1 MMTLTIS
8 IAIVDGQATKL
19 YIHEGKEMMPLHD
32 ILVGCGQITWIKF
45 TANGVERLASEE
57 QVLAEI
63 AQAGYDGAPA
73 GPDHGSAQQ
82 AIELYRQHG
91 LRPAPGY
98 FGANFQDR
106 QRRDEILE
114 QAHRQAAFMQA
125 VGCTELYVAP
135 GSFNYVTRSGRTRM
149 EQAGHVRPE
158 DSFTDEEFQIF
169 AETLNLVGEITLS
182 YGVRSCFHNHVGTAI
197 ETRDE
202 IDRLLNLTDPNL
214 VFLGPD
220 TGHLAWA
227 GADPVAFCRDYA
239 QRIKTLHLKDIDAN
253 VRERGRE
260 AGWNYQT
267 FAQNGIFVE
276 LGEGCVS
283 FPTIFDILGAVD
295 FSGWLIVE
303 TDVTQKPTPLES
315 ITISRAYLRT
325 LGL

>member
-1 MMTLTIS
+1 
-8 IAIVDGQATKL
+8 
-19 YIHEGKEMMPLHD
+19 MMPLHD
-32 ILVGCGQITWIKF
+32 ILVGCGQITWLKF
-45 TANGVERLASEE
+45 TAHGVERLASEE
-57 QVLAEI
+57 QVLVEI

-73 GPDHGSAQQ
+73 GPGRNQSAQQ
-82 AIELYRQHG
+82 TIEQYRQHG

-98 FGANFQDR
+98 FGTDFWNK

-114 QAHRQAAFMQA
+114 QARVQAAFMQA

-135 GSFNYVTRSGRTRM
+135 SGFDYVTRSGRVRR

-158 DSFTDEEFQIF
+158 DSLSDEEYQVF
-169 AETLNLVGEITLS
+169 AETLNLVGEITLAH
-182 YGVRSCFHNHVGTAI
+182 GVRSCFHNHVGTVI

-227 GADPVAFCRDYA
+227 GVDPVAFCRDYV
-239 QRIKTLHLKDIDAN
+239 QRIKTLHIKDIDAN
-253 VRERGRE
+253 VREQGRE
-260 AGWNYQT
+260 AGWNYET
-267 FAQNGIFVE
+267 FSQHGIFVE

-283 FPTIFDILGAVD
+283 FPAIFDILGQEN

-303 TDVTQKPTPLES
+303 TDVTQKPTPLDS
-315 ITISRAYLRT
+315 ATISRNYLRS